1 MQTEHDQAVDL
12 IDLGAASIETQ
23 GGMEGIYDFIGLI
36 EHDGLSDD

>member
-12 IDLGAASIETQ
+12 VDLGAASTETQ
-23 GGMEGIYDFIGLI
+23 GAMTGSFDVIGLI